1 MKIDIRPPK
10 TEKEFA
16 DYYQLRW
23 EILRK
28 PSNEPR
34 GSEKDSLESKAS
46 HIAAFD
52 GDRLIGCGRVHYNSP
67 DEAKVRFMAIDPEYQ
82 NQGIGG
88 MILDKL
94 EEIAHNKGVKYIIL
108 DARETAVDFYKK
120 HGYDTTEASHVLFAN
135 IPHWRMKKNIGE
147 RS

>member
-10 TEKEFA
+10 TEKELT

-28 PSNEPR
+28 PSNEPL

-52 GDRLIGCGRVHYNSP
+52 GNRLIGCGRLHYNSS
-67 DEAKVRFMAIDPEYQ
+67 DEAKVRFMAIDEAYQ

-88 MILDKL
+88 MILDRL
-94 EEIAHNKGVKYIIL
+94 EKNAQRHGTKYIIL

-135 IPHWRMKKNIGE
+135 IPHWRMKKNI
-147 RS
+147 SK